1 MKGVTLHVDFLEKTI
16 TNATGEVAKGKVYFA
31 GYLEIQ
37 FEDTH
42 LKLGVD
48 ADLNETVIGEWPE
61 DLIEEI
67 GKVTVKLSRHGN
79 NSNCEMPVTHL
90 ALHNGHA
97 CTFNCS
103 QDMQVYMSR
112 VEGDLATAEER
123 VVKLIEQYY
132 ETESSY
138 TLHSKSQA
146 EETNEG
152 IIQTPEDAQEFLDNP
167 NSDIGV
173 TVITFDEDGNPTSKN
188 LPFFGAPDSDSEKEE
203 E

>member
-16 TNATGEVAKGKVYFA
+16 TNATGQVTKGKVYFA
-31 GYLEIQ
+31 GYLNIE
-37 FEDTH
+37 FEDTN
-42 LKLGVD
+42 LRLGVD
-48 ADLNETVIGEWPE
+48 ADLNQIVQGEWPE
-61 DLIEEI
+61 DLVDEI
-67 GKVTVKLSRHGN
+67 GKVTVNLSRNGGN
-79 NSNCEMPVTHL
+79 AFCEMPVTHL

-97 CTFNCS
+97 CTFHDS

-112 VEGDLATAEER
+112 VEGDLAIAEER

-132 ETESSY
+132 EAEASY
-138 TLHSKSQA
+138 TLHSKSQG

-152 IIQTPEDAQEFLDNP
+152 VIHTPEEAQEFLDNP

-173 TVITFDEDGNPTSKN
+173 TVITFDEDGNPSSKN